1 MNLEIDKRYSTYS
14 ISIVL
19 YLLHNNQNYNDL
31 WVSKYPDTEMQ
42 AKNYFKDVNCG
53 CQACSYCRSIPNSE
67 FDIDVMTVNFINQN
81 PECIDFDSFCETHGG
96 QDLRGNMFSIKNK
109 ESDFKNFMSTLKE
122 KNARFDS
129 FNTLTL
135 EDKTLITF
143 F

>member
-19 YLLHNNQNYNDL
+19 YLLHNSQNYNDL
-31 WVSKYPDTEMQ
+31 WVSRYPDTEMQ
-42 AKNYFKDVNCG
+42 AKNYYKDINCG
-53 CQACSYCRSIPNSE
+53 CQSVLLQKYTKLR
-67 FDIDVMTVNFINQN
+67 FDIDVMTVHFINKN
-81 PECIDFDSFCETHGG
+81 PECIEFDSFCETHGG

-122 KNARFDS
+122 KNARFNS
-129 FNTLTL
+129 FNTLTF

>member
-19 YLLHNNQNYNDL
+19 YLLHNSQNYNDL
-31 WVSKYPDTEMQ
+31 WVSRYPDTEMQ
-42 AKNYFKDVNCG
+42 AKNYYKDINCG
-53 CQACSYCRSIPNSE
+53 CQPVLLQKYTKLR
-67 FDIDVMTVNFINQN
+67 FDIDVMTVNFINKN
-81 PECIDFDSFCETHGG
+81 PECIEFDSFCETHGG

>member
-19 YLLHNNQNYNDL
+19 YLLHNSQNYNDL
-31 WVSKYPDTEMQ
+31 WVSRYPDTEMQ
-42 AKNYFKDVNCG
+42 AKNYYKDINCG
-53 CQACSYCRSIPNSE
+53 CQSVLLQKYTKLR
-67 FDIDVMTVNFINQN
+67 FDIDVMTVHFINKN
-81 PECIDFDSFCETHGG
+81 PECIEFDSFCETHGG

-122 KNARFDS
+122 KNARFNS